1 MNTSDSILRLNGYP
15 WMCPDLAIGSSLTR
29 ARDPAD
35 PSSLLMSRLQKVCF
49 HYTKSQNNSGR
60 HRITVAVNQTC
71 SWHIAAK
78 PVCYPEWQLQQLL
91 LVLQAA
97 ATMVLLLLQLTNNFT
112 LLQLGYASGGG
123 SDCCSM
129 AAVREEED
137 DERR

>member
-15 WMCPDLAIGSSLTR
+15 WMCPDLAIGSNLTR

-78 PVCYPEWQLQQLL
+78 PVCQLPRMATATTAAGAASSSYNGSTVVAAYEQFH
-91 LVLQAA
+91 VAA
-97 ATMVLLLLQLTNNFT
+97 AGLRLWRWLRLLQH
-112 LLQLGYASGGG
+112 GSGEGGG
-123 SDCCSM
+123 
-129 AAVREEED
+129 R
-137 DERR
+137 